1 MSSKSRSKLR
11 LRVIKTIEEN
21 HLLDGVKSVLLGFS
35 GGVDSAVLFDVLLTL
50 RKKYSFTLYAAH
62 VNHMIRGKESDR
74 DEDFVRLVCEKA
86 GIRLFTKRVDIP
98 RISKECGVSLE
109 TAARDERYAFFYEC
123 TFQNKIDVV
132 ATAHNACD
140 NTETVLFNLV
150 RGTYVKGLAG
160 IPYKRGNIIRPLRD
174 CERSQICEYA
184 LRYGVSYV
192 TDSTNLVDDCS
203 RNILRLNV
211 IPQLRRI
218 NPSLDN
224 VVLNESKLF
233 SGLNEI
239 LESSVPEAGADLSGS
254 PDHII
259 AASVIEKCGFLN
271 RELLERIVSAVKNK
285 KDSSFTLPERKIL
298 RTHGG
303 SFDICDP
310 AVCERKK
317 IEYTVLSEGKN
328 ILAEGVSAT
337 LSFVENFN
345 EIYKYTTTFAFIFDN
360 IKSVI
365 SVRSRREGD
374 RITVRGT
381 TKSVKKE
388 FINKKIP
395 RELRDL
401 IPVILID
408 GKIAAV
414 PYIGA
419 DDAFY
424 AKDPSKA
431 GAFLGIEL
439 PRAK

>member
-21 HLLDGVKSVLLGFS
+21 GLLEGARSVLLGFS
-35 GGVDSAVLFDVLLTL
+35 GGMDSAVLFDVLLTL

-62 VNHMIRGKESDR
+62 VNHMIRGKESDS
-74 DEDFVRLVCEKA
+74 DEDLVRLVCEKA
-86 GIRLFTKRVDIP
+86 GVCLFTKRVDVP
-98 RISKECGVSLE
+98 RIAKECGVSLE
-109 TAARDERYAFFYEC
+109 TAARDERYAFFFEC
-123 TFQNKIDVV
+123 VFQNKIDSI

-160 IPYKRGNIIRPLRD
+160 IPYKRGCLIRPLRD
-174 CERSQICEYA
+174 CERSQISEYA
-184 LRYGVSYV
+184 LRYGISYV
-192 TDSTNLVDDCS
+192 TDSTNLIDDCS

-218 NPSLDN
+218 NPSLDS

-233 SGLNEI
+233 SALSEH
-239 LESSVPEAGADLSGS
+239 LQSSVPEENAGLSGS

-259 AASVIEKCGFLN
+259 ASCIIEKCGFLN

-285 KDSSFTLPERKIL
+285 ADTSFILPQGRAL
-298 RTHGG
+298 CTHGG
-303 SFDICDP
+303 SFDILVP
-310 AVCERKK
+310 AERERKK

-337 LSFVENFN
+337 LSFAENFN
-345 EIYKYTTTFAFIFDN
+345 EIYKYTTTFALRFDN

-365 SVRSRREGD
+365 SARARAEGD
-374 RITVRGT
+374 RINVHGIC
-381 TKSVKKE
+381 KSVKKE

-401 IPVILID
+401 IPVILVD

-414 PYIGA
+414 PFIGT
-419 DDAFY
+419 DDAFFV
-424 AKDPSKA
+424 KDPSKA
-431 GAFLGIEL
+431 GVFVGIEL
-439 PRAK
+439 PQGK